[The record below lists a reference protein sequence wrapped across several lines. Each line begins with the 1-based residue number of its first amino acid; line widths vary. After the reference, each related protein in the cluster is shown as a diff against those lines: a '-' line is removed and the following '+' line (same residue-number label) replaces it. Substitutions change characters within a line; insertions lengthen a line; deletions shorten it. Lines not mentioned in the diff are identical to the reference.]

1 VRVQLLS
8 LNETILGELKMKN
21 ELFKD
26 PFVVLLIVTR
36 AALYPEDLKQLLTN
50 EAYLLEQRDAQL
62 AKPLAENQVKDIICI
77 FRNEEWRKNNELS
90 DNLAV
95 SIAKLMTLF
104 NLDKDIN
111 QCLSSEERLEIIR
124 GIDDS
129 YRQIKRVAHF
139 LI

>member
-1 VRVQLLS
+1 
-8 LNETILGELKMKN
+8 MKN

-50 EAYLLEQRDAQL
+50 EAYLLEQRDVQL
-62 AKPLAENQVKDIICI
+62 AKPHAESQVKDLISI

-90 DNLAV
+90 DNLTV
-95 SIAKLMTLF
+95 SIAKLLTLF
-104 NLDKDIN
+104 NLDKDID
-111 QCLSSEERLEIIR
+111 QCLSTEERLEMIR
-124 GIDDS
+124 GIGDS
-129 YRQIKRVAHF
+129 YTQIKELHTS

>member
-1 VRVQLLS
+1 
-8 LNETILGELKMKN
+8 MKN

-62 AKPLAENQVKDIICI
+62 AKPLAENQVKDLICI

-111 QCLSSEERLEIIR
+111 QYLSSEERLEIIR